1 MTAAK
6 LARSQDY
13 AVKHGLRPFAHVLV
27 PRTKGLVAT
36 IQGLRGHLDAVYD
49 VTIGYEGGLPSLWQ
63 YTCGW
68 ARRIHLDL
76 RRVPI
81 AEMPSS
87 PEALSQWLFAAF
99 ERKDDLLETL
109 FRTGAFPGESRF
121 ALAGADY
128 PRAPFSD
135 LVPST

>member
-6 LARSQDY
+6 LARSQEY
-13 AVKHGLRPFAHVLV
+13 AAKIGIRPFAHVMV

-76 RRVPI
+76 RRVPV
-81 AEMPSS
+81 ADMPSS
-87 PEALSQWLFAAF
+87 PEALSQWLMAAF
-99 ERKDDLLETL
+99 ERKDVLLEQL
-109 FRTGAFPGESRF
+109 FRSGGFPGQTR
-121 ALAGADY
+121 LAYAEN
-128 PRAPFSD
+128 PRLTTP
-135 LVPST
+135 LTEPIPS